1 MHQGLTGLWISRKK
15 KLPKW
20 PVKLAKVE
28 GVFAGMSSG
37 GALSAAIK
45 LASELTEGVIV
56 FICCDRGDRY
66 LSSEL
71 FG

>member
-1 MHQGLTGLWISRKK
+1 VMDIAENDAIDMARKM
-15 KLPKW
+15 
-20 PVKLAKVE
+20 AKQE

-45 LASELTEGVIV
+45 LAGELKEGVIV